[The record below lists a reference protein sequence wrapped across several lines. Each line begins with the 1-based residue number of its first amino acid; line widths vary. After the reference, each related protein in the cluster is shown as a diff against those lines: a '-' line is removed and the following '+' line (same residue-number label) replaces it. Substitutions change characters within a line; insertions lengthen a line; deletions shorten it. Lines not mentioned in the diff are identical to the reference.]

1 MTSSDILQ
9 VPEVNP
15 EGDANLTTGPNVTG
29 VGAGVSAGEFAF
41 DAPDDQTCLR
51 ASLEG
56 ERRRRSGVKP
66 ETATAEPP
74 EGDSESHFPP
84 LGPDD
89 SDECDDD
96 DELTDNITDDDWVS
110 ASSQSVSDDEELDDE
125 GLDRA
130 RRRTPS
136 CARGR

>member
-56 ERRRRSGVKP
+56 ERRRRLVEKGRTDGGAEGAIGLGGEGDGGAPKSGKP
-66 ETATAEPP
+66 E
-74 EGDSESHFPP
+74 G
-84 LGPDD
+84 
-89 SDECDDD
+89 
-96 DELTDNITDDDWVS
+96 
-110 ASSQSVSDDEELDDE
+110 
-125 GLDRA
+125 
-130 RRRTPS
+130 
-136 CARGR
+136 